1 MTGGFTGTIP
11 SPTLGQLEAD
21 VREGKFHVVLAA
33 GTADPRLRWIAAHCK
48 HVGRGDALIHSYF
61 CLPLDAGR
69 WSAPT
74 TG

>member
-48 HVGRGDALIHSYF
+48 HVGRGNALIHSYF